1 MARRGQTYGMR
12 LDDVNDED
20 VPTSARPAAGVG
32 LLFMAFNSSIAR
44 QFEYTQKRLA
54 NDAGSAAGPTSGV
67 DPVVGQGI
75 RAKIASP
82 TSWGGTKVRTTD
94 PVAQAVTMK
103 GGEYFFMPSLAFLR
117 SL

>member
-1 MARRGQTYGMR
+1 VRF
-12 LDDVNDED
+12 DDLNDED
-20 VPTSARPAAGVG
+20 VPMSKRPAAGVG
-32 LLFMAFNSSIAR
+32 LLFIAFNSSIVG

-54 NDAGSAAGPTSGV
+54 NDAGSGAGPTSGA
-67 DPVVGQGI
+67 DPIIGQGM

-103 GGEYFFMPSLAFLR
+103 GGEYFFTPSLAFLR